1 MDINFYKD
9 EFDMNYI
16 SSFPKEW
23 IFDHSENKSGP
34 YYCINCF
41 KYGTIKYFDEIVFL
55 GYCLNCA
62 YYKYKNKRG
71 GGFFGFFDEY
81 DFTEDNI
88 PEYLKKERN
97 AILFIYKES
106 KMVL

>member
-1 MDINFYKD
+1 
-9 EFDMNYI
+9 
-16 SSFPKEW
+16 
-23 IFDHSENKSGP
+23 
-34 YYCINCF
+34 
-41 KYGTIKYFDEIVFL
+41 L

-88 PEYLKKERN
+88 PEYLKKEIN